1 MRIVMLAVVVLG
13 CSKDVDVMAEY
24 RPRLDK
30 IVQQL
35 AQLKPML
42 DKAPV
47 EPIKDKPEPPL
58 MLQKFGNTI
67 LIDFDDLTKPDTSV
81 TSMWASDLTMALH
94 WAKDTK
100 KPSSS
105 ESTQRS
111 MRNVLDAAVGTRYVV
126 AVRYL
131 DFEAPR
137 LLDKD
142 TFEPGSQTARV
153 YLVDLEANKLLGG
166 FEVKATTAEDVRFTY
181 REEGGRS
188 SAANAAIRDSI
199 KADLRKQ
206 VEAGLSWLGTIEPR

>member
-1 MRIVMLAVVVLG
+1 MRVLMLAVVALG

-30 IVQQL
+30 ITEQL

-42 DKAPV
+42 ARATI

-58 MLQKFGNTI
+58 QLMPYGNTI

-81 TSMWASDLTMALH
+81 TSTWSSDLTMALS
-94 WAKDTK
+94 WAKQTN

-111 MRNVLDAAVGTRYVV
+111 MRNVLDAAVGTRYVI

-131 DFEAPR
+131 EYEAPK
-137 LLDKD
+137 LIDKD

-153 YLVDLEANKLLGG
+153 YLVDLPANKLLGG
-166 FEVKATTAEDVRFTY
+166 FEVKATTPDEVRFRY
-181 REEGGRS
+181 REGGREK
-188 SAANAAIRDSI
+188 AANNAIEDSVR
-199 KADLRKQ
+199 ADLKKQ
-206 VEAGLSWLGTIEPR
+206 VEAGLSWLGTIDLR